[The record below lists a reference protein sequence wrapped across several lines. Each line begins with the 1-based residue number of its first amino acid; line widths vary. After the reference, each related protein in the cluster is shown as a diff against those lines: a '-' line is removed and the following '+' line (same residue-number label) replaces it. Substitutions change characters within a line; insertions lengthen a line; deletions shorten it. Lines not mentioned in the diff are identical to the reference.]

1 MACRLHNLHD
11 KTLGIDLR
19 GGETLIVPPNTT
31 SRAIVEEALY
41 DNHHLAE
48 WERAG
53 WVRRLPARM
62 GDVLAEASPVY
73 AFDPNAEAF
82 AAARAEALA
91 ALKKDAADDRGDTE
105 ESAPAAEAASES
117 ASASDAETSSDD
129 GSSGEA
135 SATRPRTKVN
145 KTAQ

>member
-19 GGETLIVPPNTT
+19 GGETLIVPPNAT

-41 DNHHLAE
+41 DNHHFAE

-62 GDVLAEASPVY
+62 DDVIAEASPTY
-73 AFDPNAEAF
+73 AFDPHAEAF

-91 ALKKDAADDRGDTE
+91 ALKKDAAGDAADTE
-105 ESAPAAEAASES
+105 ESTSAPTAES
-117 ASASDAETSSDD
+117 AFVTDAETSSDD
-129 GSSGEA
+129 SSSGEA

>member
-19 GGETLIVPPNTT
+19 SGETLIVPPNTT

-62 GDVLAEASPVY
+62 DDVLAEASPVY

-82 AAARAEALA
+82 AAARAEALT

-105 ESAPAAEAASES
+105 ESTSAPAAES
-117 ASASDAETSSDD
+117 ASATDAETSSDD